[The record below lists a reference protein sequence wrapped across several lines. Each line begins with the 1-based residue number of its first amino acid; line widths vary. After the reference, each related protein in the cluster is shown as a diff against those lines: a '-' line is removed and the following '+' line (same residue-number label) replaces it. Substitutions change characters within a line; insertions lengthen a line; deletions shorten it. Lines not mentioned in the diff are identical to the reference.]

1 MPERWPQVCRVKIM
15 FGLLSNNWFVSTKM
29 NSMKCLVNWIPLNTH
44 VRFNKTQPYLDD
56 SWKSENRVSKSKI
69 EFPAL
74 ASIESVGF

>member
-1 MPERWPQVCRVKIM
+1 
-15 FGLLSNNWFVSTKM
+15 M

-69 EFPAL
+69 EFLAL